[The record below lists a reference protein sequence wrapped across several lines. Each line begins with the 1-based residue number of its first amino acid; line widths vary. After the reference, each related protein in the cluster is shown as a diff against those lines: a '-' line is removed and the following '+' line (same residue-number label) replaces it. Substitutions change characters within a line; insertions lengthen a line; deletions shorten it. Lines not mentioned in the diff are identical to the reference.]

1 MTAKKHLIQ
10 LESSLPLLIDAVS
23 AASAGM
29 NKDIARMNESPDRNF
44 HGRMEAWRDIMT
56 ALNLCL
62 DNASKIRTLIT
73 DAKCTDD

>member
-1 MTAKKHLIQ
+1 MTAKEHLIQ

-29 NKDIARMNESPDRNF
+29 NKDIERMKENPDRDF
-44 HGRMEAWRDIMT
+44 HERMEAWRDIMT

-62 DNASKIRTLIT
+62 DNAAKIRTLIT
-73 DAKCTDD
+73 DARCTAD